1 MLDLTNIY
9 ANKTY
14 DVKLFDGTEIHLK
27 RPTQAIQENI
37 ILLQQYQNQQDKA
50 AEVMKAMMD
59 VFVRIL
65 NRNADNRL
73 FTLEEIEE
81 DYDISIAMLVIQDY
95 FAFWSK
101 EVTDN
106 VNFQ

>member
-14 DVKLFDGTEIHLK
+14 DVKLLDGSEIHLK

-37 ILLQQYQNQQDKA
+37 ILLQQYQNKQDKA
-50 AEVMKAMMD
+50 AEVMQAMMD

-65 NRNADNRL
+65 NRNEDSRA
-73 FTLEEIEE
+73 FTAEEIQDE
-81 DYDISIAMLVIQDY
+81 YDVTIAMFVIQDY

-101 EVTDN
+101 EVADS